1 MREQGA
7 GRLIMLSSV
16 LGVTPSPG
24 VGTYGAA
31 KAAVESL
38 ADSLRMELRGTGVS
52 VSLVEPAWVDTEFSA
67 SATERLPAD
76 RTPVYSRL
84 YDAIESGWIVDGG
97 PLASTPEAVAS
108 SVLEAATADQ
118 PAARYPVGGLARFI
132 VRSRLLPTSIRGPV
146 TRWVTQQSTT
156 ARQLWSVGSASSG
169 TKTRSTVRLS
179 TGHEVSVPLSTQASI
194 SGVVLSAS
202 ARAVDT
208 LLPDSLRP
216 VRLTPQRSAL
226 TLMSVE
232 YSRIGDGEIDPYNEV
247 AIILPAV
254 PDSAVAQLPLVSTL
268 AGGVG
273 GYVWQLPVTTE
284 PARALGEEIWGYP
297 KSVAEIEIR
306 GVADQTHTHL
316 TVSGQRVMS
325 LAIDQPPRRSG
336 ELSLSAYTV
345 LDGRLCRTGLTF
357 AGSLGIRPLSRR
369 ADWELGDHPWA
380 DTLDSL
386 ALGSRPLARF
396 GGDCEFTIGEPEFV
410 DDC

>member
-1 MREQGA
+1 
-7 GRLIMLSSV
+7 
-16 LGVTPSPG
+16 
-24 VGTYGAA
+24 
-31 KAAVESL
+31 
-38 ADSLRMELRGTGVS
+38 
-52 VSLVEPAWVDTEFSA
+52 
-67 SATERLPAD
+67 
-76 RTPVYSRL
+76 
-84 YDAIESGWIVDGG
+84 
-97 PLASTPEAVAS
+97 
-108 SVLEAATADQ
+108 
-118 PAARYPVGGLARFI
+118 
-132 VRSRLLPTSIRGPV
+132 V

-202 ARAVDT
+202 AQGIDT

-216 VRLTPQRSAL
+216 VRFTPQRSAL

-357 AGSLGIRPLSRR
+357 TGSLGIRPLSRR
-369 ADWELGDHPWA
+369 ADWELGAQPWA
-380 DTLDSL
+380 ATLDSL

-396 GGDCEFTIGEPEFV
+396 GGDCEFTIGSPNPV
-410 DDC
+410 GTQ